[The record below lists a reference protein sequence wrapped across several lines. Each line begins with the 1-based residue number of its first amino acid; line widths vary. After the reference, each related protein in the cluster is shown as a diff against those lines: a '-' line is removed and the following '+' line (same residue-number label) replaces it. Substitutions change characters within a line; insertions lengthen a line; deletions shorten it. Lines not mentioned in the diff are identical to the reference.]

1 MAPTLCAIDLVSII
15 TFTLIIVLALI
26 YSIPIIC
33 IRRFHHNNNMLTV
46 NICFATICCG
56 LSWFSFYA
64 AAILIGRDGNNSLFV
79 IFNMITIAFTIQ
91 VPFSFVA
98 ASIHRCCSIIYH
110 ANAFF
115 KTRQW
120 IALCIG
126 SQWLLCLVLSLPNYI
141 SINTSIQSS
150 IWLKVSD
157 LICIAIIPSVICF
170 IANMLIYFHVRFS
183 SRRVQSET
191 SNTREIHGIK
201 ISRRDLYLLRH
212 MVLMFCIFLGGWA
225 PIFMIPIIH
234 HFTPVNTLLIAESLL
249 TVQVPFSFLIVS
261 FHRYYSIVYH
271 AKILLRKK
279 RWVLLCIAS
288 QWTLGFILSL
298 PNVLCIEMFCDRFV
312 WLRIH
317 NLITIVIIPAILS
330 LLINILIYNYVRA
343 SSNRIQ
349 PQMIPENAQRTK
361 FSHRDMKLVRHM
373 IFMFCIFVGGWTP
386 IYIMAIINFYSVINT
401 IISSSLTI
409 LCELAS
415 FINIIDL
422 FLYNRQLRKYFKRS
436 CVKFAS

>member
-1 MAPTLCAIDLVSII
+1 MAPTLGAIDLVSIT

-141 SINTSIQSS
+141 SINT
-150 IWLKVSD
+150 
-157 LICIAIIPSVICF
+157 
-170 IANMLIYFHVRFS
+170 
-183 SRRVQSET
+183 
-191 SNTREIHGIK
+191 
-201 ISRRDLYLLRH
+201 DLYE
-212 MVLMFCIFLGGWA
+212 IFPKLW
-225 PIFMIPIIH
+225 IY
-234 HFTPVNTLLIAESLL
+234 LSIAESLL

-298 PNVLCIEMFCDRFV
+298 PNVLCIEMFCDQFV

-422 FLYNRQLRKYFKRS
+422 FLYNRQLRKYFKLS

>member
-64 AAILIGRDGNNSLFV
+64 AAILIGRDGNNSLFF

-91 VPFSFVA
+91 VPFSFMA

-141 SINTSIQSS
+141 SINT
-150 IWLKVSD
+150 
-157 LICIAIIPSVICF
+157 
-170 IANMLIYFHVRFS
+170 
-183 SRRVQSET
+183 
-191 SNTREIHGIK
+191 
-201 ISRRDLYLLRH
+201 
-212 MVLMFCIFLGGWA
+212 
-225 PIFMIPIIH
+225 
-234 HFTPVNTLLIAESLL
+234 
-249 TVQVPFSFLIVS
+249 
-261 FHRYYSIVYH
+261 
-271 AKILLRKK
+271 
-279 RWVLLCIAS
+279 
-288 QWTLGFILSL
+288 
-298 PNVLCIEMFCDRFV
+298 FCDRFV